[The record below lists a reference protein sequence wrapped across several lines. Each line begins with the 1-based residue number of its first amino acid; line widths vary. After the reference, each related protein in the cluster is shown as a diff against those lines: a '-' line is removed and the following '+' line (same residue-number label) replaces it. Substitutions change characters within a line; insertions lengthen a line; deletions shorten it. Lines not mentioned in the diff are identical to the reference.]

1 MVRNKDLTGMFEG
14 IHLLRKLF
22 VRRISESSP
31 LHFSQ
36 IAIMKTIEQNEHCT
50 QATIAERL
58 GVTPASVAI
67 STKRL
72 QKAGLIT
79 KTVDS
84 DNLRCKRLSLTDA
97 GRDAIEHHIS
107 QFRDYDELVFAEFTD
122 DEKQQLMSYLERIM
136 TRMKDIEGIDGD
148 LSDPLKL
155 QCILRDRVMDTDGEQ
170 RERKEH

>member
-1 MVRNKDLTGMFEG
+1 MVRNKDITGMFEG

-22 VRRISESSP
+22 VRRISETSP

-36 IAIMKTIEQNEHCT
+36 VAIMKTIEQNENCT

-79 KTVDS
+79 KTVDNE
-84 DNLRCKRLSLTDA
+84 NLRCKRLTLTED
-97 GRDAIEHHIS
+97 GRDVIKRHIS
-107 QFRDYDELVFAEFTD
+107 QFRDYDELVFAEFTN
-122 DEKQQLMSYLERIM
+122 DEKQQLMGYLERIM

-148 LSDPLKL
+148 LPDPIKL
-155 QCILRDRVMDTDGEQ
+155 QCMLHKRVMDKD
-170 RERKEH
+170 RENEE

>member
-1 MVRNKDLTGMFEG
+1 MVRNKDITGMFEG

-22 VRRISESSP
+22 VRRISETSP

-36 IAIMKTIEQNEHCT
+36 VAIMKTIEQNENCT

-79 KTVDS
+79 KTVDNE
-84 DNLRCKRLSLTDA
+84 NLRCKRLTLTED
-97 GRDAIEHHIS
+97 GRDVIKRHIS
-107 QFRDYDELVFAEFTD
+107 QFRDYDELVFAEFTN
-122 DEKQQLMSYLERIM
+122 DEKQQLMGYLERIM

-148 LSDPLKL
+148 LSDPIKL
-155 QCILRDRVMDTDGEQ
+155 QCMLHKRVMDTDSEN
-170 RERKEH
+170 EE